1 MAEPDKSGKYLI
13 GIDFGGTK
21 ILSGIFTPSLEL
33 VGTEKIS
40 TKANRS
46 VNEVID
52 RIARCAKEAM
62 DECDLDFKHAL
73 AVGIGAPGAVDPES
87 GIVINGPNLG
97 WEKVPLKKELEK
109 RLGIPVSLD
118 NDCNACTLG
127 VQEIEL
133 GSKPKHL
140 VGIFLGTGIGAGLV
154 FDGKLYSGFNR
165 TAGEIGHM
173 VLRADGEA
181 DKDNPGVT
189 FEQLSSRTAIFNRI
203 QQSVKAGKKTVL
215 TDMLGTDL
223 KNLRSGDLR
232 KAIKKGD
239 KLVLKVVED
248 AAKYAGMA
256 VASIINL
263 LNPEVIVLGGGLIEA
278 LENTM
283 FDLIEAQSKKH
294 AMSGVT
300 KGIKIIPSRLG
311 DKAGIY
317 GAAVIASRGLNS
329 K

>member
-1 MAEPDKSGKYLI
+1 MSEHENTKKYLI
-13 GIDFGGTK
+13 GVDFGGTK
-21 ILSGIFTPSLEL
+21 ILSGVFTPSLEL

-40 TKANRS
+40 TKADRP
-46 VNEVID
+46 VDAVID
-52 RIARCAKEAM
+52 RIARCVRDSM
-62 DECDLDFKHAL
+62 DECDLKMDQAV

-87 GIVINGPNLG
+87 GVVINGPNLG

-109 RLGIPVSLD
+109 RLSVPVFLA

-133 GSKPKHL
+133 GAKPQHL
-140 VGIFLGTGIGAGLV
+140 VGIFLGTGIGAGLI

-173 VLRADGEA
+173 VLRADGEL
-181 DKDNPGVT
+181 DKENPAVT
-189 FEQLSSRTAIFNRI
+189 FEQLASRTAIFNRI
-203 QQSVKAGKKTVL
+203 KCAVKEGKKTIL
-215 TDMLGTDL
+215 TESLGEEL
-223 KNLRSGDLR
+223 KNLKSGDLR
-232 KAIKKGD
+232 KALKKGD

-248 AAKYAGMA
+248 AARYTGMA
-256 VASIINL
+256 VGSIINL

-283 FDLIEAQSKKH
+283 FDLIEKEAKKY
-294 AMSGVT
+294 AMPGVA
-300 KGIKIIPSRLG
+300 KGIKIFASHLG

-317 GAAVIASRGLNS
+317 GAAVIARNGL
-329 K
+329 KGK